1 MNDIEGQALLQA
13 SGALL
18 EGHFL
23 LSSGRHSALYIEKF
37 RILEQP
43 WLSERFAREIA
54 GKFHDA
60 GINLVAG
67 LLTGGILVAHEVA
80 KLLQCRVVFPERISG
95 TLEFRRGFHV
105 NSNAKVLVVEDVLT
119 TGGSVAELI
128 TLLQGLGA
136 QISGVAC
143 LVQRGE
149 PDLDSPLFSVVKL
162 PLKTYSASNC
172 PLCASGIELEK
183 RGSS

>member
-1 MNDIEGQALLQA
+1 MNDMEGQALLQA

-23 LSSGRHSALYIEKF
+23 LSSGRHSDKYIEKF

-43 WLSERFAREIA
+43 WLTERFAREIA
-54 GKFHDA
+54 GKFHGE

-67 LLTGGILVAHEVA
+67 LLNGGVLVAHEVA
-80 KLLQCRVVFPERISG
+80 KILQCRFVFPERVSG
-95 TLEFRRGFHV
+95 SLEFRRGFHV
-105 NSNAKVLVVEDVLT
+105 KLGAKVLVVEDVLT
-119 TGGSVAELI
+119 TGGSVKELI
-128 TLLQGLGA
+128 KLLQGLGA

-149 PDLDSPLFSVVKL
+149 PELNIPLFSVVKL
-162 PLKTYSASNC
+162 PLKTYSADNC
-172 PLCASGIELEK
+172 PLCASGIQLEK

>member
-1 MNDIEGQALLQA
+1 MNDMEGQALLQA

-23 LSSGRHSALYIEKF
+23 LSSGRHSAQYIEKF

-43 WLSERFAREIA
+43 WLSERFAREISD
-54 GKFHDA
+54 KFHGA
-60 GINLVAG
+60 GVNLVAG

-80 KLLQCRVVFPERISG
+80 KILQCRFVFPERVSG
-95 TLEFRRGFHV
+95 ALEFRRGFHV
-105 NSNAKVLVVEDVLT
+105 NSSAKVLVVEDVLT

-128 TLLQGLGA
+128 TLLQTMKA

-149 PDLDSPLFSVVKL
+149 PELDIPLFSVVKL
-162 PLKTYSASNC
+162 PLKTYSADKC
-172 PLCASGIELEK
+172 PLCASGIQLEK